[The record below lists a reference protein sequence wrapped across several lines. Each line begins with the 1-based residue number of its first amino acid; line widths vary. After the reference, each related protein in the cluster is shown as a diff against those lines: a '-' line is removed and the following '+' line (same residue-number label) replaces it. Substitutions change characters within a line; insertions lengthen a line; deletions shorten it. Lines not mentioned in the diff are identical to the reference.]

1 MEIKIQKKPPKDYKK
16 DVQIKSINDVIQLE
30 EIKEIRNAMQE
41 NMILIGLDRGN
52 NIRTLNLM
60 EIGTNKNI
68 MVDSKD
74 ILRTALISGS
84 DRIIIVHNHPSNS
97 LKASSEDLHFT
108 NITRKFLEVFN
119 IQLLDHIIVTEN
131 EHLSMLN
138 EKLINKEYKDK
149 GIDIID
155 KTLIIEENIKLKNE
169 NEKLKIMEEQF
180 MNKYESVIIIKPT
193 LTDEETKDTI
203 NKYKENFEK
212 LSNQP
217 VKVEDMGK
225 KKLAYEIQGNK
236 EGHYAVY
243 TFFGKNEDISD
254 IERNYRIDDNV
265 MKFITVKMDME
276 AEESPEAMEDDDDME
291 M

>member
-1 MEIKIQKKPPKDYKK
+1 MEIEIQKKPPKDYKK
-16 DVQIKSINDVIQLE
+16 DIQVKSTTDVVRLE
-30 EIKEIRNAMQE
+30 EVKEIRNAMQE

-60 EIGTNKNI
+60 GIGTNKNI

-74 ILRTALISGS
+74 ILRTAIMSGS
-84 DRIIIVHNHPSNS
+84 DRIILVHNHPSNT
-97 LKASSEDLHFT
+97 LKASPEDLHFT
-108 NITRKFLEVFN
+108 NITNKFLGVFN

-131 EHLSMLN
+131 EHLSMVN
-138 EKLINKEYKDK
+138 ESLVNKEYKDNDM
-149 GIDIID
+149 DIID

-169 NEKLKIMEEQF
+169 IKNMEEMY

-193 LTDEETKDTI
+193 LTEEETKDTI

-212 LSNQP
+212 FSNQP
-217 VKVEDMGK
+217 VKVEDLGK

-236 EGHYAVY
+236 EGSYAVF
-243 TFFGKNEDISD
+243 TFYGKPEDISET
-254 IERNYRIDDNV
+254 ERQYRIDDNV
-265 MKFITVKMDME
+265 MKFMTVKMDME
-276 AEESPEAMEDDDDME
+276 AEEGPEVMEDEDDME

>member
-1 MEIKIQKKPPKDYKK
+1 MEIEIQKKPPKDYKK
-16 DVQIKSINDVIQLE
+16 DIQVKSTTDVVELE

-60 EIGTNKNI
+60 GIGTNKNI

-74 ILRTALISGS
+74 ILRTALMSGS
-84 DRIIIVHNHPSNS
+84 DRIILVHNHPSNT
-97 LKASSEDLHFT
+97 LKASPEDLHFT
-108 NITRKFLEVFN
+108 NITNKFLGVFN

-131 EHLSMLN
+131 EHLSMVN
-138 EKLINKEYKDK
+138 ESLVNKEYKDNDM
-149 GIDIID
+149 DIID

-169 NEKLKIMEEQF
+169 IKNMEEMY

-193 LTDEETKDTI
+193 LTEEETKDTI

-212 LSNQP
+212 FSNQP
-217 VKVEDMGK
+217 VKVEDLGK

-236 EGHYAVY
+236 EGSYAVF
-243 TFFGKNEDISD
+243 TFYGKPEDISET
-254 IERNYRIDDNV
+254 ERQYRIDDNV
-265 MKFITVKMDME
+265 MKFMTVKMDME
-276 AEESPEAMEDDDDME
+276 AEEDPEVMEDEDDME

>member
-1 MEIKIQKKPPKDYKK
+1 MEIEIQKKPPKDYKK
-16 DVQIKSINDVIQLE
+16 DIQVKSTTDVVELE

-41 NMILIGLDRGN
+41 NMILIGLDRDN

-60 EIGTNKNI
+60 GIGTNKNI

-74 ILRTALISGS
+74 ILRTALMSGS
-84 DRIIIVHNHPSNS
+84 DRIILVHNHPSNT
-97 LKASSEDLHFT
+97 LKASPEDLHFT
-108 NITRKFLEVFN
+108 NITNKFLGVFN

-131 EHLSMLN
+131 EHLSMVN
-138 EKLINKEYKDK
+138 ERLVNKEYKDNDM
-149 GIDIID
+149 DIID

-169 NEKLKIMEEQF
+169 IKNMEEMY

-265 MKFITVKMDME
+265 MKFMTVKMDME
-276 AEESPEAMEDDDDME
+276 AEENPEAMEDEDDME

>member
-1 MEIKIQKKPPKDYKK
+1 MEIEIQKKPPKDYKK
-16 DVQIKSINDVIQLE
+16 DIQVKSTTDVVRLE
-30 EIKEIRNAMQE
+30 EVKEIRNAMQE

-60 EIGTNKNI
+60 GIGTNKNI

-74 ILRTALISGS
+74 ILRTALMSGS
-84 DRIIIVHNHPSNS
+84 DRIILVHNHPSNT
-97 LKASSEDLHFT
+97 LKASPEDLHFT
-108 NITRKFLEVFN
+108 NITNKFLGVFN

-131 EHLSMLN
+131 EHLSMVN
-138 EKLINKEYKDK
+138 ERLVNKEYKDNDM
-149 GIDIID
+149 DIID

-169 NEKLKIMEEQF
+169 IKNMEEMY

-193 LTDEETKDTI
+193 LTEEETKDTI

-212 LSNQP
+212 FSNQP
-217 VKVEDMGK
+217 VKVEDLGK

-236 EGHYAVY
+236 EGSYAVF
-243 TFFGKNEDISD
+243 TFYGKPEDISET
-254 IERNYRIDDNV
+254 ERQYRIDDNV
-265 MKFITVKMDME
+265 MKFMTVKMDME
-276 AEESPEAMEDDDDME
+276 AEEDPEVMEDEDDME

>member
-1 MEIKIQKKPPKDYKK
+1 MEIEIQKKPPKDYKK
-16 DVQIKSINDVIQLE
+16 DIQVKSTTDVVRLE
-30 EIKEIRNAMQE
+30 EVKEIRNAMQE

-60 EIGTNKNI
+60 GIGTNKNI

-74 ILRTALISGS
+74 ILRTALMSGS
-84 DRIIIVHNHPSNS
+84 DRIILVHNHPSNT
-97 LKASSEDLHFT
+97 LKASLEDLHFT
-108 NITRKFLEVFN
+108 NITNKFLGVFN

-131 EHLSMLN
+131 EHLSMVN
-138 EKLINKEYKDK
+138 ERLVNKEYKDSDM
-149 GIDIID
+149 DIID

-169 NEKLKIMEEQF
+169 IKNMEEMY

-193 LTDEETKDTI
+193 LTEKETKDTI

-212 LSNQP
+212 FSNQP
-217 VKVEDMGK
+217 VKVEDLGK

-236 EGHYAVY
+236 EGSYAVF
-243 TFFGKNEDISD
+243 TFYGKPEDISET
-254 IERNYRIDDNV
+254 ERQYRIDDNV
-265 MKFITVKMDME
+265 MKFMTVKMDME
-276 AEESPEAMEDDDDME
+276 AEEDPEVMEDEDDME

>member
-1 MEIKIQKKPPKDYKK
+1 MEIEIQKKPPKDYKK
-16 DVQIKSINDVIQLE
+16 DIQVKSTTDVVELE

-60 EIGTNKNI
+60 GIGTNKNI

-74 ILRTALISGS
+74 ILRTALMSGS
-84 DRIIIVHNHPSNS
+84 DRIILVHNHPSNT
-97 LKASSEDLHFT
+97 LKASPEDLHFT
-108 NITRKFLEVFN
+108 NITNKFLGVFN

-131 EHLSMLN
+131 EHLSMVN
-138 EKLINKEYKDK
+138 ERLVNKEYKDNDM
-149 GIDIID
+149 DIID

-169 NEKLKIMEEQF
+169 IKSMEEMY

-217 VKVEDMGK
+217 VNVEDMGK

-276 AEESPEAMEDDDDME
+276 AEENPEAMEDEDDME

>member
-1 MEIKIQKKPPKDYKK
+1 MEIEIQKKPPKDYKK
-16 DVQIKSINDVIQLE
+16 DIQVKSTTDVVELE

-41 NMILIGLDRGN
+41 NMILIGLDRDN

-60 EIGTNKNI
+60 GIGTNKNI

-74 ILRTALISGS
+74 ILRTALMSGS
-84 DRIIIVHNHPSNS
+84 DRIILVHNHPSNT
-97 LKASSEDLHFT
+97 LKASPEDLHFT
-108 NITRKFLEVFN
+108 NITNKFLGVFN

-131 EHLSMLN
+131 EHLSMVN
-138 EKLINKEYKDK
+138 ERLVNKEYKDNDM
-149 GIDIID
+149 DIID

-169 NEKLKIMEEQF
+169 IKNMEEMY

-276 AEESPEAMEDDDDME
+276 AEEDPEVMEDEDDME

>member
-1 MEIKIQKKPPKDYKK
+1 MEIEIQKKPPKEYKK
-16 DVQIKSINDVIQLE
+16 DIQVKSTTDVVELE

-52 NIRTLNLM
+52 HIRTLKLM
-60 EIGTNKNI
+60 GLGTNRYIEIN
-68 MVDSKD
+68 SKD

-84 DRIIIVHNHPSNS
+84 ESIILVHNHPSNS

-138 EKLINKEYKDK
+138 EKLVNKEYKDK

-212 LSNQP
+212 FSNQP
-217 VKVEDMGK
+217 VKVEDLGK

-236 EGHYAVY
+236 EGSYAVF
-243 TFFGKNEDISD
+243 TFYGKPEDISKT
-254 IERNYRIDDNV
+254 ERQYRIDDNV
-265 MKFITVKMDME
+265 MKFMTVKMDME
-276 AEESPEAMEDDDDME
+276 AEENPEAMEDEDEME